1 MRTLMLFL
9 LIFAGITSTYSQ
21 PFDKGQEIYL
31 KSFKDKKPK
40 DWTDDINGDTP
51 IRRSISFQPVH
62 VYLCNNVINFDF
74 EELLSTVI
82 ISVICETTGETIYSN
97 NYNNLDSFV
106 IDLGTEKSGY
116 YIIMIEYSNL
126 LLVGNFTL

>member
-1 MRTLMLFL
+1 M
-9 LIFAGITSTYSQ
+9 
-21 PFDKGQEIYL
+21 
-31 KSFKDKKPK
+31 
-40 DWTDDINGDTP
+40 
-51 IRRSISFQPVH
+51 
-62 VYLCNNVINFDF
+62 INFDF

-116 YIIMIEYSNL
+116 YIIMN
-126 LLVGNFTL
+126 

>member
-1 MRTLMLFL
+1 MNKTENTEVNKDL
-9 LIFAGITSTYSQ
+9 LIPTIPT
-21 PFDKGQEIYL
+21 
-31 KSFKDKKPK
+31 
-40 DWTDDINGDTP
+40 IN
-51 IRRSISFQPVH
+51 
-62 VYLCNNVINFDF
+62 L
-74 EELLSTVI
+74 
-82 ISVICETTGETIYSN
+82 YSN